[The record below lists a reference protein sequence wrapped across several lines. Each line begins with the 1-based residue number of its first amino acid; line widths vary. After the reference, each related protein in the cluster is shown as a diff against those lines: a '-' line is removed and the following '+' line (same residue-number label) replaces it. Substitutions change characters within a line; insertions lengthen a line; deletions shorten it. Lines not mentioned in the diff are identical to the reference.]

1 MTATAPTIQTR
12 SLSEPDEVREADRAR
27 IEVMSIGGIDLLR
40 ITVQPGWRWSES
52 IKPIAGTD
60 TCQIAHVGYCISGS
74 LHIQMD
80 DGGSAELSA
89 GEAFTCEPG
98 HDAWVTSDEPA
109 VFLEF
114 SPSAQNYATP
124 Q

>member
-12 SLSEPDEVREADRAR
+12 SLNEPDEVREADKAR

-52 IKPIAGTD
+52 IKPLAGTD
-60 TCQIAHVGYCISGS
+60 TCQIAHVGYCVSGS

-80 DGGSAELSA
+80 DGSSAQLSA
-89 GEAFTCEPG
+89 GEAFTCAAG

-114 SPSAQNYATP
+114 SPAAQDYGTP